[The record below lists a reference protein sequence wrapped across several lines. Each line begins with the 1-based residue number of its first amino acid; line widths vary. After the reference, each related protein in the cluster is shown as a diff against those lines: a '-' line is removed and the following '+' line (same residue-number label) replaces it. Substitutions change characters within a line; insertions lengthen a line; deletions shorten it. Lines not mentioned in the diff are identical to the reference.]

1 MTGTI
6 NLSPHVVNRQKDI
19 ESQNMVSFL

>member
-6 NLSPHVVNRQKDI
+6 NLSFVV
-19 ESQNMVSFL
+19 SAH